1 MKEEDVKQDLDIIQ
15 WKMKIACE
23 ALYDALQDT
32 EAVDRYLRYLSV
44 KNEERKI
51 QSLKDLGWRIA

>member
-1 MKEEDVKQDLDIIQ
+1 MKEEQQDLDLIQ

-32 EAVDRYLRYLSV
+32 NAVSRYLKYLEM

-51 QSLKDLGWRIA
+51 QSLKDLGWKIA